1 MFVSTSLSCHLVYA
15 DSLTHAVHGNK
26 YKTKM
31 GKAGPKIQYG
41 TVINLGP
48 GVLPPTP
55 IYYSISM
62 AEARRHRSATFLMKE
77 QSASLHLIQH

>member
-15 DSLTHAVHGNK
+15 DSLTHAVHGYK

-48 GVLPPTP
+48 GVLPQLLYITVFRWPKLGGIDLQP
-55 IYYSISM
+55 S
-62 AEARRHRSATFLMKE
+62 
-77 QSASLHLIQH
+77 